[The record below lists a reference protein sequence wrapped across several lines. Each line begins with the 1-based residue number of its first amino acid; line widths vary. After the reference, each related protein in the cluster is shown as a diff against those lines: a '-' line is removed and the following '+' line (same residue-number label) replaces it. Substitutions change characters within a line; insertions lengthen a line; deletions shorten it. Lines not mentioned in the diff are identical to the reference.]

1 MRYKIKKNFKLRFR
15 LTSTQKIYI
24 LLIATLYFGV
34 ALGSLMIGGSEQ
46 IEKILIGYVQS
57 LHISAAPSTIL
68 LNDLIIYFLFFCG
81 LFLLGMSVYGY
92 IFIPILPFVK
102 GFSYGFT
109 AAFYFKIFGAKGIL
123 ISAIS
128 ILPQMLISCLCL
140 MLGAHLA
147 FLKSLSFRKR
157 EYARSLQK
165 NDLRQYCLWFLVLF
179 FVSYLTVLMDIF
191 LTGNVIKL
199 FC

>member
-1 MRYKIKKNFKLRFR
+1 MRYKIRKNFKFKFH

-24 LLIATLYFGV
+24 LLITALYFGV
-34 ALGSLMIGGSEQ
+34 ALGSLMVGSEQ
-46 IEKILIGYVQS
+46 IEKILIGYAQS
-57 LHISAAPSTIL
+57 IHISASPSTIL

-81 LFLLGMSVYGY
+81 MFLLGMSVYGY

-123 ISAIS
+123 ICAMS
-128 ILPQMLISCLCL
+128 ILPQMLISGLCL
-140 MLGAHLA
+140 ILGAQLA
-147 FLKSLSFRKR
+147 FLKSLSFKRR

-165 NDLRQYCLWFLVLF
+165 GDLRQYCLWFLALF
-179 FVSYLTVLMDIF
+179 FVSYLTVLMDMF